1 MAEKET
7 TQKRPPK
14 SPVLAGFL
22 GLIPGVG
29 AIYNG
34 QILKGI
40 VFIFIYAGLISMQQH
55 GSIQPL
61 AAFALTG
68 FIIYLVIDA
77 VQTANR
83 LNRIALA
90 GGEVEEEKMEEFPK
104 AMKAGSIFWGAV
116 LMVLGFV
123 FLLANFELISYGTV
137 FDFWPLFIIVIG
149 LKLVIDYFSKKK

>member
-1 MAEKET
+1 MKEKET
-7 TQKRPPK
+7 NQKKAPK

-40 VFIFIYAGLISMQQH
+40 IFIFIYAGLISMQEH
-55 GSIQPL
+55 SAIQPL

-83 LNRIALA
+83 INRLALA
-90 GGEVEEEKMEEFPK
+90 GGEVEEEKIEEFPK

-116 LMVLGFV
+116 LMALGFV

-137 FDFWPLFIIVIG
+137 FDFWPVFIIVIG
-149 LKLVIDYFSKKK
+149 IKLVVDYFSKKK

>member
-1 MAEKET
+1 MKEKET
-7 TQKRPPK
+7 NQKKAPK

-40 VFIFIYAGLISMQQH
+40 IFIFIYAGLISMQEH
-55 GSIQPL
+55 SAIQPL

-77 VQTANR
+77 VQTASRINH
-83 LNRIALA
+83 IALA
-90 GGEVEEEKMEEFPK
+90 GGEVEEERMDEFPK
-104 AMKAGSIFWGAV
+104 AVKAGSVFWGAV
-116 LMVLGFV
+116 LMALGFV
-123 FLLANFELISYGTV
+123 FLLANFEVISYATV

-149 LKLVIDYFSKKK
+149 IKLVTDYFSKKK

>member
-90 GGEVEEEKMEEFPK
+90 GGEVEEEKMEEK
-104 AMKAGSIFWGAV
+104 QLKKNKLLLKDKMYH
-116 LMVLGFV
+116 LMT
-123 FLLANFELISYGTV
+123 EYGKS
-137 FDFWPLFIIVIG
+137 
-149 LKLVIDYFSKKK
+149 LK

>member
-7 TQKRPPK
+7 TQKKSPK

-34 QILKGI
+34 QVIKGI

-55 GSIQPL
+55 EAIQPL

-68 FIIYLVIDA
+68 FVIYLIIDA

-83 LNRIALA
+83 INRLALT
-90 GGEVEEEKMEEFPK
+90 GDEVEEEKIEEFPK

-116 LMVLGFV
+116 LMALGFV
-123 FLLANFELISYGTV
+123 FLLANFEVISYGTV
-137 FDFWPLFIIVIG
+137 FDFWPVFIIVIG
-149 LKLVIDYFSKKK
+149 IKLVIDYFSKKK